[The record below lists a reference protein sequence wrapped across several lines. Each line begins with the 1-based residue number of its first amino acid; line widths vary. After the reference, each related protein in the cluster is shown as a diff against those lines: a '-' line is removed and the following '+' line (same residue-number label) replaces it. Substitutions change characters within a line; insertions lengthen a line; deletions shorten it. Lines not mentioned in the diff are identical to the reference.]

1 MITQQDIDDVAE
13 LADPI
18 PLKTPLEMVRQFA
31 MIMDHPLDENWKF
44 NRDLEDLV
52 NFLTRVMPVIA
63 LQQCSVN

>member
-44 NRDLEDLV
+44 NRDLEDL
-52 NFLTRVMPVIA
+52 
-63 LQQCSVN
+63 